1 MGYCISKTKDSNP
14 NPKITKVKKS
24 NRQLKVGVKFKEIEF
39 GGFIG
44 FSTTINDFYENHSSA
59 STYVGKTQTIPTV
72 SIESSET

>member
-44 FSTTINDFYENHSSA
+44 FSTTINDFYENPSSA
-59 STYVGKTQTIPTV
+59 SKPQTTCVSTYAST
-72 SIESSET
+72 

>member
-1 MGYCISKTKDSNP
+1 MGHCISKTRDP

-44 FSTTINDFYENHSSA
+44 FSTTINDFYEPPENP
-59 STYVGKTQTIPTV
+59 STCVGTYTGKPQTID
-72 SIESSET
+72 SNET

>member
-44 FSTTINDFYENHSSA
+44 FSTTINDFYDPP
-59 STYVGKTQTIPTV
+59 KTPVLTSLTANV
-72 SIESSET
+72 DSNET